1 MTKVI
6 TYGTFDMLHHGH
18 VRLLERAKALGN
30 YLIVGITADN
40 FDLSRGKINVSQTLS
55 ERIDALK
62 KTGLADKIIVEEY
75 QGQKIDDIL
84 KYQVDIFAIGD
95 DWQGYFDFL
104 DPYCKIIYLS
114 RTPGISSSEL
124 RQKDTLRLGF
134 YGREH
139 IVRKFIYETGYVNG
153 LTPSC
158 ACVIHDGSS
167 DDELPIPTARSFM
180 ECCDHSDAI
189 YICGDPQENP
199 ALIDYALKHGKHVLC
214 ESPMTVDPTTAHKL
228 QHLAKEQGLI
238 LMCGVKTAHCIAYQ
252 RMLSMVRSGAVGKVV
267 SIDVTCTSL
276 NHLMNSKSLAQFIET
291 GSAFNAWGSTAL
303 LPVFQLLGPKY
314 ADIHI
319 NVAYDPSMTCD
330 HYAKMH
336 FAYDDAIA
344 SIFIGK
350 TVKSEGDLRISG
362 TKGYIYVPSPWWKT
376 EYFELRME
384 DPSLNRRYF
393 YPLNGEGIRLE
404 LLYFMKAIKAGQ
416 MDDMCLDNEIVT
428 EISKIAGMVH
438 NQVGV
443 GKLRHTPVVPTKH
456 LDITA

>member
-1 MTKVI
+1 MNKVI

-18 VRLLERAKALGN
+18 VRLLERAKALGD
-30 YLIVGITADN
+30 YLIVGVTADN

-55 ERIDALK
+55 ERIEALK

-84 KYQVDIFAIGD
+84 KYGVDIFAIGN

-104 DPYCKIIYLS
+104 EPYCKIVYLN
-114 RTPGISSSEL
+114 RTPGVSSSEL
-124 RQKDTLRLGF
+124 RQKDTLRIGF

-139 IVRKFIYETGYVNG
+139 IVRKFINEASYVNG

-158 ACVIHDGSS
+158 ACVIQ
-167 DDELPIPTARSFM
+167 ARSTEVRLPVPEVASFID
-180 ECCDHSDAI
+180 CCDYSNAV
-189 YICGDPQENP
+189 YICGDPQNNCE
-199 ALIDYALKHGKHVLC
+199 LIEYALNHGKHVLC
-214 ESPMTVDPTTAHKL
+214 ESPMTVDPTVTHNL
-228 QHLAKEQGLI
+228 QQLAKEQGLI

-252 RMLSMVRSGAVGKVV
+252 RMLSMVRSDAIGKIV

-276 NHLMNSKSLAQFIET
+276 SHLMNSKNLTQFIQT
-291 GSAFNAWGSTAL
+291 GSAFNDWGATAL
-303 LPVFQLLGPKY
+303 LPVFQLLGLKY
-314 ADIHI
+314 SDIHI
-319 NVAYDPSMTCD
+319 NVAYDPSMFCD
-330 HYAKMH
+330 HYVKMH
-336 FAYDDAIA
+336 FAYDDAVA

-384 DPSLNRRYF
+384 DPSFNRRYF

-404 LLYFMKAIKAGQ
+404 LLYFMKAIRSGKKIDACFE
-416 MDDMCLDNEIVT
+416 DEIVA
-428 EISKIAGMVH
+428 EISKIAGKVH
-438 NQVGV
+438 NKDGV
-443 GKLRHTPVVPTKH
+443 VKLHHTPVLPTKH